1 LYPLTYDRLISIPK
15 EGRFRIERGWR
26 SLLLN
31 LQNRHTQYERV
42 WTETIF
48 PQTERPFNSISLQ
61 DEFDSMYQYFPA
73 EQRLRKCGWNDGMT
87 DTVTE
92 GYFQLPKES
101 ITVQLFSIP
110 FQDSCLVLINNQ
122 ELFLMQMQRHK
133 DDRQDMRRL
142 ALTIISQNTLMILF
156 FPRVFFKVQNLRVFL
171 SLQRHKIVSRSF

>member
-1 LYPLTYDRLISIPK
+1 
-15 EGRFRIERGWR
+15 
-26 SLLLN
+26 
-31 LQNRHTQYERV
+31 
-42 WTETIF
+42 
-48 PQTERPFNSISLQ
+48 
-61 DEFDSMYQYFPA
+61 
-73 EQRLRKCGWNDGMT
+73 MT